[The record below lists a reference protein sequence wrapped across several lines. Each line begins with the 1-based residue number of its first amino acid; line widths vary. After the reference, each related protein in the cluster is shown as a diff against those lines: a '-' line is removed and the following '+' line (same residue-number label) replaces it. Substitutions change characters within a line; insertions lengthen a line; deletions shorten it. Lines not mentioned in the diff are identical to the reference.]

1 VATGSNSVGNVFS
14 SWSKLYPLIEKYK
27 AKKPDAYAFDD
38 VDDVLSTVDNL
49 LHEQLVN
56 TGNLNLQH
64 IVANEQATQ
73 DTDAKKA

>member
-1 VATGSNSVGNVFS
+1 MFS
-14 SWSKLYPLIEKYK
+14 SWASLHPLISKYK
-27 AKKPDAYAFDD
+27 AQKPDAYAFDD
-38 VDDVLSTVDNL
+38 VDELGTVDNL

-73 DTDAKKA
+73 DIDAKKA